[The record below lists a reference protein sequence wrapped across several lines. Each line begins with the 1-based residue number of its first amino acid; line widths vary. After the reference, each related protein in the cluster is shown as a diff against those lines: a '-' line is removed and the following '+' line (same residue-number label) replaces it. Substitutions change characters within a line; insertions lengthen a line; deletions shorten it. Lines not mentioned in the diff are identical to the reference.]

1 MKLKAAGMR
10 PRSQAERGNR
20 QAEQQKLR
28 VDNQQLISSRKG
40 CSNTVGGIAGGEI
53 GCRCCELIKMPA
65 WWCPVCRGVSA
76 ISVGGLPLAPNS
88 KSTAGITG
96 FPVWA
101 STPPITA
108 SSSGDTRKS
117 SAPRHSGTTLAEMT
131 GPSSSAQPSG
141 GVQYDFDALY
151 RGESPGEGVPAL
163 ATPPWD
169 TKAPKEN
176 VVAWHEGGWV
186 HGDVLDIGCG
196 LGDNAIY
203 LARQGFNVTGL
214 DISPTALI
222 TAERRAKDAGVDV
235 TFAVTDSTKL
245 EGYTDAFD
253 TIVDSGMFHCLDD
266 DAKRSYAAAA
276 RRATRPGATL
286 LLSCFSDANPSDD
299 EWPRPAVSE
308 QTLRDVLGGA
318 GWHITS
324 LEPASWQREIDG
336 SQVEMAFWYVRA
348 QRR

>member
-1 MKLKAAGMR
+1 MRAAWRPEEEPGHRVKLAK
-10 PRSQAERGNR
+10 
-20 QAEQQKLR
+20 
-28 VDNQQLISSRKG
+28 
-40 CSNTVGGIAGGEI
+40 
-53 GCRCCELIKMPA
+53 
-65 WWCPVCRGVSA
+65 
-76 ISVGGLPLAPNS
+76 
-88 KSTAGITG
+88 
-96 FPVWA
+96 
-101 STPPITA
+101 
-108 SSSGDTRKS
+108 
-117 SAPRHSGTTLAEMT
+117 MT
-131 GPSSSAQPSG
+131 GPSSSSG
-141 GVQYDFDALY
+141 SPVHHFDFDALY
-151 RGESPGEGVPAL
+151 RGESPGEGIPAMT
-163 ATPPWD
+163 TPPWD
-169 TKAPKEN
+169 NKAPKDT
-176 VVAWHEGGWV
+176 VVAWHTQGLV

-196 LGDNAIY
+196 LGDNAVY
-203 LARQGFNVTGL
+203 LAQQGFNVTGL

-318 GWHITS
+318 GWNITS